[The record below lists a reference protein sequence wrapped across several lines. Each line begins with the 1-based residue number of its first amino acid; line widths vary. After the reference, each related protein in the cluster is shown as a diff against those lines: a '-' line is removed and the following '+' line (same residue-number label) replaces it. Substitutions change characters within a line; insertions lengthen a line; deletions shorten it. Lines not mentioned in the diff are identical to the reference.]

1 MILRRRL
8 LAPLF
13 VAVAALVLTAMPA
26 IAEPAAGID
35 DEGFDED
42 APGAVIVR
50 QVETSNSVIV
60 RLNNNFRSANFRI
73 VVRGVDVVGVD
84 DDFSGSI
91 GLEGEWD
98 DGIVGPCRDELL
110 VADWEPGAAKT
121 KVAKAKFRTCEGPD
135 TIRIHLGDAPEFD
148 PSSGVDAAIKIVFV
162 DLQKLDNVEG
172 VFVGLDPTNVG
183 ESWVP
188 LYEEPGQVD

>member
-13 VAVAALVLTAMPA
+13 VIVAALVLVAMPA
-26 IAEPAAGID
+26 IAEPATGID
-35 DEGFDED
+35 DEGFNED

-50 QVETSNSVIV
+50 QVDTSNSVIV
-60 RLNNNFRSANFRI
+60 RLNNNFRTAHFRI
-73 VVRGVDVVGVD
+73 VIRGVDVVGID

-98 DGIVGPCRDELL
+98 DGIVAPCRDELL
-110 VADWEPGAAKT
+110 VKDWEPGAAKT
-121 KVAKAKFRTCEGPD
+121 KVAKAKFYTCEGPD
-135 TIRIHLGDAPEFD
+135 TIRIHLGDAPD
-148 PSSGVDAAIKIVFV
+148 VDASGTVDAAIKLVFT
-162 DLQKLDNVEG
+162 DLQKMENVEG

-188 LYEEPGQVD
+188 LYEQPGAVD

>member
-13 VAVAALVLTAMPA
+13 VVVAALVLVAMPA
-26 IAEPAAGID
+26 VADQATGID
-35 DEGFDED
+35 DEGFNPD

-50 QVETSNSVIV
+50 QVDTSNSVIV
-60 RLNNNFRSANFRI
+60 RLNNNFRTAHFRI

-84 DDFSGSI
+84 DEFSGSI

-110 VADWEPGAAKT
+110 VADWEAGAAKT
-121 KVAKAKFRTCEGPD
+121 KVAKAKFYTCEGPD
-135 TIRIHLGDAPEFD
+135 TIRIHLGEAPNID
-148 PSSGVDAAIKIVFV
+148 PSGTVDAAIKVVFV
-162 DLQKLDNVEG
+162 DEKKLDNVEG

-188 LYEEPGQVD
+188 LYEQPGQVD